1 MSVPLIGQIAGAMA
15 ASAGSATATT
25 GGSGAGFGATLRQAI
40 EHVNQLEQDAGAEIR
55 SLLTDETED
64 WHRALLAV
72 QNAEMAFQMFT
83 GVRNK
88 VVEAYQEIMRIQ
100 V

>member
-1 MSVPLIGQIAGAMA
+1 MSVPLIGQIAGPTA

-25 GGSGAGFGATLRQAI
+25 GASGGGFGATLRQAI

-55 SLLTDETED
+55 SLLTGETED

-72 QNAEMAFQMFT
+72 QKAEMAFQMFT